1 MTTEI
6 WSVSCDDLNTFLER
20 ARALPE
26 GKKLAEGG
34 TVRVEPNGDVFFDLE
49 VEPTGGQQS

>member
-1 MTTEI
+1 
-6 WSVSCDDLNTFLER
+6 LER